1 MISSKKGERIAL
13 SIEEV
18 LGYTFK
24 DPKLLDMALT
34 HPSVMPK
41 INGDYERLEFLG
53 DRVFGVIM
61 ADYLYRH
68 FPEDKE
74 GVLAKKISAVISRQA
89 LASVATSI
97 GFGQYI
103 KLSPGELKTGGNL
116 KDSNLADALEA
127 VIGAIY
133 LDGGLKEA
141 ETFVLKKWEF
151 LLKTISDYALA
162 DAKSTLQELAQVG
175 GWGLPHYQLLS
186 KEGEEHHPV
195 FTMGV
200 RLSPNDPFVEGQG
213 HSKQLAQKDAAVKLL
228 EILQKDQT
236 KNAKGAKG

>member
-1 MISSKKGERIAL
+1 LISSKKGECTPPP
-13 SIEEV
+13 IEEV

-53 DRVFGVIM
+53 DRVFGVII

-68 FPEDKE
+68 FPEEKE
-74 GVLAKKISAVISRQA
+74 GVLAKKISALISRHA
-89 LASVATSI
+89 LAKVAVSI
-97 GFGQYI
+97 GFGRYI

-116 KDSNLADALEA
+116 KLSSLADSLEA

-133 LDGGLKEA
+133 LDGGLQNAEA
-141 ETFVLKKWEF
+141 FVLAKWDF
-151 LLKTISDYALA
+151 LLKTISNYALA
-162 DAKSTLQELAQVG
+162 DAKSTLQELAQVR
-175 GWGLPHYQLLS
+175 GWGLPEYQLLS
-186 KEGEEHHPV
+186 KEGEEHHPI

-200 RLSPNDPFVEGQG
+200 RLSSKDPFVEGQG

-228 EILQKDQT
+228 EILQKDQP
-236 KNAKGAKG
+236 KGAKG